1 MKNKILVGIMSAVST
16 LCVMSSCTNEGDV
29 SDVML
34 KANSVRFTA
43 VAPQGMNS
51 RALWDSN
58 PVNGKLGFQ
67 WETESDTQID
77 LWWNGFVS
85 SQIATLSE
93 HDGDEAI
100 VTAADI
106 PTTGEIVATFPSG
119 NLTTWYG
126 DKAYKLPAQLVQGNY
141 TDTKHLRDYM
151 YLHGTLSD
159 AAIAEGATMQLEH
172 VAAVL
177 RFLIANGTSEDV
189 RITKVEMLAAE
200 GKSGVNTVNRLSNGG
215 MLNSEFP
222 MDMTV
227 SVQNANGIGCLLK
240 PGKQMSVFAHCF
252 PTKIEDGQFKFRVS
266 YIDANGA
273 VKICTTKE
281 AFSVANITTEEGGQK
296 MFKAG
301 YYYTFNLDINNTDR
315 FEEASFIDMDACSSQ
330 EDFQG
335 AVAEFL
341 EGKTGTVDMLLVGKN
356 ENLMH
361 VLPSALNAWKGDDVN
376 KFVNLTMRDITLVG
390 ALDKCVALKTVSLP
404 SVKTIN
410 SNCFNNCTSLVS
422 ITAPVAEEVCQN
434 AFNNCTSLVSA
445 NFPKVA
451 ELGEYVFNGCTQLA
465 SVVLP
470 EVTEVGKC
478 AFCAC
483 SSLTSINLPN
493 VETLKE
499 GTFMVCSSLETAD
512 FSKVSALE
520 TNVFDG
526 CYSLKELT
534 FRSRIYKWAEDV
546 LGRVGGGQAEVVVPE
561 NVTLT
566 LAKNQ
571 NHFDKYDSGWLV
583 NYNKYVEASEKTFG
597 GYTFKKIIVLP

>member
-1 MKNKILVGIMSAVST
+1 
-16 LCVMSSCTNEGDV
+16 
-29 SDVML
+29 
-34 KANSVRFTA
+34 
-43 VAPQGMNS
+43 
-51 RALWDSN
+51 
-58 PVNGKLGFQ
+58 
-67 WETESDTQID
+67 
-77 LWWNGFVS
+77 
-85 SQIATLSE
+85 
-93 HDGDEAI
+93 
-100 VTAADI
+100 
-106 PTTGEIVATFPSG
+106 
-119 NLTTWYG
+119 
-126 DKAYKLPAQLVQGNY
+126 
-141 TDTKHLRDYM
+141 M
-151 YLHGTLSD
+151 YLHGALSD
-159 AAIAEGATMQLEH
+159 AAFTEGATMQLEH

-177 RFLIANGTSEDV
+177 RFLITNGTSENV
-189 RITKVEMLAAE
+189 RITKVEMLADE
-200 GKSGVNTVNRLSNGG
+200 GKPGVNTINKLDNDGT
-215 MLNSEFP
+215 LNPEYP
-222 MDMTV
+222 MDITV
-227 SVQNANGIGCLLK
+227 SVQNSNGDGYLLRS
-240 PGKQMSVFAHCF
+240 GKQMSVFAHCF

-266 YIDANGA
+266 YIDANSA

-390 ALDKCVALKTVSLP
+390 ALEKCVALKTVSLP

-422 ITAPVAEEVCQN
+422 ITAPVAEEVRQN

-445 NFPKVA
+445 NFPKVT

-470 EVTEVGKC
+470 EATTAGKY
-478 AFCAC
+478 AFGIC
-483 SSLTSINLPN
+483 SSLVNVNLPKL
-493 VETLKE
+493 ETLKE
-499 GTFMVCSSLETAD
+499 GMFLSCGALETVVLP
-512 FSKVSALE
+512 KVSALE
-520 TNVFDG
+520 TNAFHG
-526 CYSLKELT
+526 CYSLTELT
-534 FRSRIYKWAEDV
+534 FGSRIYKWAADV
-546 LGRVGGGQAEVVVPE
+546 LGTVGDGLVKVVVPGKI
-561 NVTLT
+561 TLT

-571 NHFDKYDSGWLV
+571 NHFYKNGDGWLV
-583 NYNKYVEASEKTFG
+583 DYSKFVGNTEKTFA
-597 GYTFKKIIVLP
+597 GYTFKEIIVLP